1 MANTINSIPV
11 VDGVN
16 DVISSG
22 TESLWGDRSRGLFID
37 AMVKSAAVLNRFT
50 LIDGVKAK
58 VNVPIFEVGAQ
69 TFTTG
74 DDCAFSDTTPTTIT
88 EKEMSVETFSWGFK
102 NCKAVL
108 EKSYRGVALKKG
120 QHNPETM
127 DVEFRNWVF
136 DYFAKLAAQKA
147 LTYAGSELL
156 GEMQGDADVIM
167 DDRWDASGSGQAGLV
182 IGSSN
187 ILDAMQDA
195 YEDMS
200 DVMLSAVYGDAD
212 REFRPAYFLGTKAY
226 QAFQIAMAED
236 FAQSMTLSSS
246 EGIAK
251 GAIPTY
257 YGMEV
262 IHLASLS
269 ANHLFVTPPSNLVML
284 TDDYN
289 DVNAIDSEY
298 EAKENSE
305 YLWGRFKLGF
315 SYLKGSE
322 IVLAYDV

>member
-1 MANTINSIPV
+1 MAINSTDPSV
-11 VDGVN
+11 QQLV
-16 DVISSG
+16 
-22 TESLWGDRSRGLFID
+22 WGDRSRDLFID
-37 AMVKSAAVLNRFT
+37 SMVKSAAVLNRFT

-58 VNVPIFEVGAQ
+58 VNVPIFEVTASAYGVGDSADCS
-69 TFTTG
+69 FTDNHT
-74 DDCAFSDTTPTTIT
+74 ANIS
-88 EKEMSVETFSWGFK
+88 EKEMSVETFTWGFK

-108 EKSYRGVALKKG
+108 ENSYRGIALKKG

-127 DVEFRNWVF
+127 DVEFRNWVY
-136 DYFAKLAAQKA
+136 DHFAKLAAQKA
-147 LTYAGSELL
+147 LNYAGAQILA
-156 GEMQGDADVIM
+156 EMKTDADVI
-167 DDRWDASGSGQAGLV
+167 DFDTDTNTTGTKVITSG
-182 IGSSN
+182 N
-187 ILDAMQDA
+187 ILDIMQSS
-195 YEDMS
+195 YEAMS

-212 REFRPAYFLGTKAY
+212 REFRPAFFLGTVAY
-226 QAFQIAMAED
+226 QAFQIAMAEE
-236 FAQSMTLSSS
+236 FASSMTLSSS
-246 EGIAK
+246 DGIAK

-262 IHLASLS
+262 IHLSSL
-269 ANHLFVTPPSNLVML
+269 AADHLFVTPPSNLVML

-289 DVNAIDSEY
+289 DVAAIDSEY

>member
-1 MANTINSIPV
+1 MANTINSVPV

-69 TFTTG
+69 TFGLG
-74 DDCAFSDTTPTTIT
+74 DDCGFSDTTPTTIT
-88 EKEMSVETFSWGFK
+88 EKEMSVQTFSWGFK

-127 DVEFRNWVF
+127 DVEFRNWVY

-156 GEMQGDADVIM
+156 TEMKADADVI
-167 DDRWDASGSGQAGLV
+167 DFDTDANTSGQKV
-182 IGSSN
+182 ITSTN
-187 ILDAMQDA
+187 ILDIMQSS
-195 YEDMS
+195 YEAMS

-212 REFRPAYFLGTKAY
+212 REFRPAFFLGTVAY
-226 QAFQIAMAED
+226 QAFQIAMAEE
-236 FAQSMTLSSS
+236 FASSMTLSSS
-246 EGIAK
+246 DGIAK

-262 IHLASLS
+262 IHLSSL
-269 ANHLFVTPPSNLVML
+269 AADHLFVTPPSNLVML

-289 DVNAIDSEY
+289 DVAAIDSEY

>member
-1 MANTINSIPV
+1 MAINSTDPSV
-11 VDGVN
+11 QQLV
-16 DVISSG
+16 
-22 TESLWGDRSRGLFID
+22 WGDRSRDLFID
-37 AMVKSAAVLNRFT
+37 SMVKSAAVLNRFT

-58 VNVPIFEVGAQ
+58 VNVPIFEVTASAYGVGDAADCS
-69 TFTTG
+69 FTDNHT
-74 DDCAFSDTTPTTIT
+74 ANIS
-88 EKEMSVETFSWGFK
+88 EKEMSVETFTWGFK

-108 EKSYRGVALKKG
+108 ENSYRGIALKKG

-127 DVEFRNWVF
+127 DVEFRNWVY
-136 DYFAKLAAQKA
+136 DHFAKLAAQKA
-147 LTYAGSELL
+147 LNYAGSQILA
-156 GEMQGDADVIM
+156 EMKNDADVI
-167 DDRWDASGSGQAGLV
+167 DFDTDTNTTGAKVITSG
-182 IGSSN
+182 N
-187 ILDAMQDA
+187 ILDIMQSS
-195 YEDMS
+195 YESMS

-212 REFRPAYFLGTKAY
+212 REFRPAFFLGTVAY
-226 QAFQIAMAED
+226 QAFQIAMAEE
-236 FAQSMTLSSS
+236 FASSMTLSSS
-246 EGIAK
+246 DGIAK

-262 IHLASLS
+262 IHLSSL
-269 ANHLFVTPPSNLVML
+269 AADHLFVTPPSNLVML

-289 DVNAIDSEY
+289 DVAAIDSEY

>member
-1 MANTINSIPV
+1 MANTISTTPNLA
-11 VDGVN
+11 N
-16 DVISSG
+16 
-22 TESLWGDRSRGLFID
+22 TESLWGDRSRDLFID

-69 TFTTG
+69 TFSTG
-74 DDCAFSDTTPTTIT
+74 DDCAFTDTTPTTIT

-167 DDRWDASGSGQAGLV
+167 DDRWDSVNSVPGLV
-182 IGSSN
+182 IASSN

-236 FAQSMTLSSS
+236 FASSMTLSSS

-262 IHLASLS
+262 IHLASLADNNIIVCS
-269 ANHLFVTPPSNLVML
+269 PSNLVML

-289 DVNAIDSEY
+289 DVAAIDSEY

-315 SYLKGSE
+315 SYLKGDE
-322 IVLAYDV
+322 IVLITNIDPS